1 MQMFDKNEE
10 QGVEFIKNVLHQRFQ
25 YKKDL
30 DQSEIEL
37 RDITNSI
44 QNFEQET
51 YDLENKLQE
60 CIEDERMVSEHLLKC
75 KSNIEMI
82 VRFK

>member
-1 MQMFDKNEE
+1 MLSNILESFPSYFLDEE

-30 DQSEIEL
+30 DLSEIEL

-51 YDLENKLQE
+51 YDLGK
-60 CIEDERMVSEHLLKC
+60 KYA
-75 KSNIEMI
+75 
-82 VRFK
+82 

>member
-1 MQMFDKNEE
+1 MLSNILESFPSYLLDEE

-51 YDLENKLQE
+51 YDLGKKY
-60 CIEDERMVSEHLLKC
+60 V
-75 KSNIEMI
+75 
-82 VRFK
+82 